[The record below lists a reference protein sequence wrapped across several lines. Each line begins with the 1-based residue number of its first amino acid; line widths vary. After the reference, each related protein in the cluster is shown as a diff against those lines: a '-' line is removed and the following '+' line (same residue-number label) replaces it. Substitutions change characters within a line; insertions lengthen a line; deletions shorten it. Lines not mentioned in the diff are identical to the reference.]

1 MTMPLYFLKV
11 KCVIYMGDMIKSVIK
26 NFHLKSGEYPEYPFC
41 PVLNCFG
48 QNSAIFKP
56 MMGNGKF

>member
-1 MTMPLYFLKV
+1 
-11 KCVIYMGDMIKSVIK
+11 MGDMIKSVIK
-26 NFHLKSGEYPEYPFC
+26 NFDLKSGEYPEYPFC